1 MQRYRHLPK
10 NMEQTME
17 VMRSGIRKEITAHLA
32 SMEVSSGS
40 PKIFFLH
47 TSNKK
52 QLVKQCSNN
61 FILKKTPKAV
71 PGQIESHLTGEVE
84 ESVLFAP
91 FKDLEAKSNLSNVE
105 VKRLQDDA
113 KGIIKS
119 EIRPSF
125 RKLLR

>member
-1 MQRYRHLPK
+1 
-10 NMEQTME
+10 MEM
-17 VMRSGIRKEITAHLA
+17 MRSGIRKEITAHLA

-40 PKIFFLH
+40 TKTFFLH
-47 TSNKK
+47 TTKK
-52 QLVKQCSNN
+52 TQLVRNYSKN
-61 FILKKTPKAV
+61 FISPQAV

-91 FKDLEAKSNLSNVE
+91 FKDLEAKSNFSKVE

-119 EIRPSF
+119 EIRPAF

>member
-10 NMEQTME
+10 NMEQTVEM
-17 VMRSGIRKEITAHLA
+17 MRSGIRKEITAHLA

-40 PKIFFLH
+40 TKVFFLH
-47 TSNKK
+47 TTQKT
-52 QLVKQCSNN
+52 QLVEKCSKSSFKN
-61 FILKKTPKAV
+61 LPQAV

-91 FKDLEAKSNLSNVE
+91 FKDLEAKSNFSNVE
-105 VKRLQDDA
+105 VKRLQVDA
-113 KGIIKS
+113 KEIIKS
-119 EIRPSF
+119 EIRPAF